1 MSASRVN
8 INNEYSGKDF
18 MDKLEQAYM
27 ALKDNNLFDECLK
40 KSIETIKISL
50 KKDLKPHLIKKI
62 VLKILWNTATKERN

>member
-27 ALKDNNLFDECLK
+27 DLKGKNLFDERLK
-40 KSIETIKISL
+40 KIIEIIKISL
-50 KKDLKPHLIKKI
+50 KKRP
-62 VLKILWNTATKERN
+62 